1 MSPLSSD
8 RKTLSST
15 PVEEDAG
22 LEVKLTDPTGGFV
35 LGWIAGEIARPV
47 KFTH

>member
-1 MSPLSSD
+1 MSPVNSV
-8 RKTLSST
+8 KKALSST

-22 LEVKLTDPTGGFV
+22 LELKLTDPTGS
-35 LGWIAGEIARPV
+35 LACGWNVGEIGTPV

>member
-8 RKTLSST
+8 RKALSST

-22 LEVKLTDPTGGFV
+22 LEVKLTDPTGSLA
-35 LGWIAGEIARPV
+35 LGWIVREIARPV
-47 KFTH
+47 KFTQ